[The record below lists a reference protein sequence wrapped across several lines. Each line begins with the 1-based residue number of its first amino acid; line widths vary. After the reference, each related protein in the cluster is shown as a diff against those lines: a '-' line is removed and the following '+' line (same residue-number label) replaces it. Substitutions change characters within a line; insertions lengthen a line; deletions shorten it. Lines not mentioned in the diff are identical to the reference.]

1 MKRNKARAADKTT
14 LGVSMPKTLKCKI
27 LQAAEADHRNMAQ
40 WCVVQLEKALQELGF
55 MDSKPD
61 KK

>member
-27 LQAAEADHRNMAQ
+27 SEAAEADRRNMAS
-40 WCVVQLEKALQELGF
+40 WCCIQLEKALKELGF
-55 MDSKPD
+55 IDSKPD

>member
-1 MKRNKARAADKTT
+1 MERNKARAADKTT

-27 LQAAEADHRNMAQ
+27 LKAAEADHRNMAS
-40 WCVVQLEKALQELGF
+40 WCCIQLEKALKELGYL
-55 MDSKPD
+55 DSKTE